1 MAIASISSSLPSVGG
16 GNAAAA
22 GGRLPDVESS
32 RAREN
37 TASAKVAPP
46 EPPRV
51 FRTSVSLHPDDR
63 IAGLNKIVAQVID
76 SQKKTVVA
84 QVPPEWQI
92 DLSLK
97 LRALSAK
104 IFSQ

>member
-76 SQKKTVVA
+76 SQKKQWLCRFHRSGRLIYRSNCA
-84 QVPPEWQI
+84 H
-92 DLSLK
+92 
-97 LRALSAK
+97 
-104 IFSQ
+104 